1 MYEYLYIIYNVHMNT
16 NKYRVCAY
24 IYSFIYIYIYMN
36 YVIQKVMLHAELAV
50 PPTIGTGF
58 SQGSDRRLFGCPK
71 ADTKATGKA
80 AF

>member
-1 MYEYLYIIYNVHMNT
+1 
-16 NKYRVCAY
+16 
-24 IYSFIYIYIYMN
+24 MN

-58 SQGSDRRLFGCPK
+58 SQGSDRRLFRCPK

-80 AF
+80 AS

>member
-1 MYEYLYIIYNVHMNT
+1 MNT

-24 IYSFIYIYIYMN
+24 IYSHIYILIYIYMN

-58 SQGSDRRLFGCPK
+58 SQGSDRRLFRCPK

-80 AF
+80 AS